1 MGVATMLFD
10 KLGTDS
16 LVKLGVELDT
26 FIELIDDNDELTTKK
41 DIIEN
46 NTIDKDKLL
55 QPLVQELSGKN
66 ETNNQSDTID
76 ALTDDEESGQ
86 ETIFSVAAINDLKV
100 RPLQDFGLNY
110 TSETV
115 AHKGNEDKQEKSFT
129 IDRFES
135 NGKLAD

>member
-1 MGVATMLFD
+1 MLFD

-16 LVKLGVELDT
+16 LVKLNVELDT

-66 ETNNQSDTID
+66 HDKYLLNNVD
-76 ALTDDEESGQ
+76 AANCKEVT
-86 ETIFSVAAINDLKV
+86 
-100 RPLQDFGLNY
+100 
-110 TSETV
+110 
-115 AHKGNEDKQEKSFT
+115 
-129 IDRFES
+129 
-135 NGKLAD
+135 

>member
-1 MGVATMLFD
+1 MYLEWICRFQFDKVVNVATLLSELFE
-10 KLGTDS
+10 TDS
-16 LVKLGVELDT
+16 LVKLNVELDT
-26 FIELIDDNDELTTKK
+26 FIDLDDIEELTTKK

-110 TSETV
+110 TSETD
-115 AHKGNEDKQEKSFT
+115 AHKGK
-129 IDRFES
+129 
-135 NGKLAD
+135 

>member
-1 MGVATMLFD
+1 MLFD

-16 LVKLGVELDT
+16 LVKLNVELNI
-26 FIELIDDNDELTTKK
+26 FIQNLDDIEELTTKK

-100 RPLQDFGLNY
+100 RPLQDFGLN
-110 TSETV
+110 
-115 AHKGNEDKQEKSFT
+115 H
-129 IDRFES
+129 R
-135 NGKLAD
+135 